1 MLHRGAKVTIP
12 PLMGEV
18 DTPSGATSI
27 VVVDAG
33 RAPVAVVIGA
43 VDAALRSSLPGLSVR
58 VPLARGDDR
67 RAALEALGGADARVS
82 LPEPGAEAPGA
93 DFIFELPAG
102 ARPEPWTLSRV
113 VTVMGERGLG
123 SLEASVPGRYARL
136 AGLGAYG
143 KLRARATGSGAARLR
158 PATIGLR
165 STASRGDPPPRPK
178 GTLAHER
185 AEHLRHRARSATM
198 RARVDR
204 HAHRLSR
211 ERLQTRHE
219 RARRALDERRLGA
232 TGAGEWIRWRSR
244 AVGRRAAAL
253 PGAAASAAQ
262 SIGGFTRRA
271 RRFAA
276 DRRRSR
282 KLEA

>member
-1 MLHRGAKVTIP
+1 
-12 PLMGEV
+12 MGEV

-27 VVVDAG
+27 VVIEAG
-33 RAPVAVVIGA
+33 RATAEVVIGA
-43 VDAALRSSLPGLSVR
+43 VDAALRSSLPRLSVH
-58 VPLARGDDR
+58 VPLTDGDDR
-67 RAALEALGGADARVS
+67 RPTLEALCGTDSRIS
-82 LPEPGAEAPGA
+82 LPEPGAETPAA
-93 DFIFELPAG
+93 DFVFELPAG

-113 VTVMGERGLG
+113 VTVMGERGLET
-123 SLEASVPGRYARL
+123 LEAPVPGRYARMS
-136 AGLGAYG
+136 ALGAHG
-143 KLRARATGSGAARLR
+143 KLRARAAGSGTSRLGAA
-158 PATIGLR
+158 AIGLR
-165 STASRGDPPPRPK
+165 STASRGEPPPRPK
-178 GTLAHER
+178 GTLAQER

-244 AVGRRAAAL
+244 TVGRRAAAL
-253 PGAAASAAQ
+253 PGLAASAAR
-262 SIGGFTRRA
+262 SAGSFTRRA